1 MVPLRTPE
9 EFPATTVLHA
19 KIKVILRLE
28 RMIQR
33 HDERVIAGGQNFLL
47 CQSPFDFIAF
57 DHLLLAEYY
66 VHVSEAE
73 TTMTKL
79 IDTFHSVQPARF
91 LLSDQVYLPNIPLS
105 NQLDLVKA
113 PRPNLDIPDLY

>member
-1 MVPLRTPE
+1 MPGRVWSAVIVSLDIDLMVPLRTPE

-57 DHLLLAEYY
+57 DHLLLAQYY

-73 TTMTKL
+73 ATMTKL
-79 IDTFHSVQPARF
+79 IDLILSKLPGPTSTFLTF
-91 LLSDQVYLPNIPLS
+91 IEFEL
-105 NQLDLVKA
+105 
-113 PRPNLDIPDLY
+113 